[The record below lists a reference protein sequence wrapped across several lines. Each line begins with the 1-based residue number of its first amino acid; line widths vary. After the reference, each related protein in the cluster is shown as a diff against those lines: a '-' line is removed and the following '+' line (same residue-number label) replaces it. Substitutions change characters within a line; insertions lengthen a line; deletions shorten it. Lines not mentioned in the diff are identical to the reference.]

1 MADLALSTVH
11 ALLGV
16 IRKEAELLGRVRRD
30 VQFIRD
36 EMESINGLL
45 RHLAGTKE
53 RASDHQVRAWIKAGH
68 GACLRLQQLRR
79 ELKVRA
85 REVGE
90 RQQRYGVAVPAKKDG
105 AAAAG
110 GRRDNKRPWIPRA
123 APAGCPEAAMLPATT
138 RAIVSECRTDHMLKE
153 CTDELIN
160 WFDMGVAPDG
170 RSGVE
175 LKRPKLSVA
184 VIVALDA
191 ADGAIVVDKVY
202 RHYKPMLQP
211 PSSGSG
217 TPVTAAATSPFK
229 CRLSVTFRRPTNL
242 MEVLMDMLRQLQSE
256 GCVESMGD
264 DVQTWDLDTLKEKI
278 KNSLRGKRLLLFL
291 TNADYLDI
299 WFPIEE
305 DDGDNKRPL
314 EYSSMPRKVAGGGD
328 ASRRRAAAIV
338 SECGTDHMLKECT
351 DELINWVDMGV
362 APDGRSGVELKRPKL
377 SVAVI
382 VAPDAADGAIVV
394 DKVYRHY
401 KPMLQPPSSGS
412 GTPVTAAATS
422 PFKCRLSVTLRRPT
436 NLMEVL
442 MDMLRQLQSEG
453 CVESM
458 GDDVQTWDLD
468 TLKEKIKNSLRGK
481 RLLLFLT
488 NADYLDIWFPIE
500 EVLASTDCD
509 HGSAVVLSSK
519 DREVANKLMPP
530 LMNTST
536 ISDNMNN
543 GSASAAAAAAV
554 EVEVE
559 EDKDLESNNSKS
571 KSKSKLPLMKTVS
584 YSHVDFHYKKAN
596 QLMLQL
602 TSSYNT
608 SDAVKQVLTRCDT
621 DDFCAK
627 VFLHA
632 LHNNP
637 NRTADELKILTENLA
652 PDRCS
657 NDPLEKRVRLA
668 AFCYYGLPDRYK
680 NCLWYAAAFIR
691 GSYDI
696 RRASLT
702 RRWIAEGLIIRS
714 GQPTEQEE
722 AERCVD
728 TLLSLNLLIPKERE
742 RGVIEGKVKT
752 CSVNTPVI
760 DIVNGSRSISA
771 STVDDFL
778 DTNQLPLDLD
788 LHFSIRNGIRIRQL
802 DAMDGSTMEPRP
814 PAPKKQL
821 ESVME
826 FLRKLPSSSRL
837 RLLRVL
843 DLEGCGVIITNRHL
857 NNICQ
862 IRKLKY
868 LSLRGTNIVW
878 LPKKLHQLELLET
891 LDIRQTRVCVFESTL
906 PKSLK
911 HLLAGRVDCL
921 GDDAVTVKSKES
933 FSTVRMPSGIPAGDM
948 SKLEILSHVWVSDS
962 AKELDN
968 LGEKLKQLR
977 KLGVVLCGGS
987 KANLKDLFA
996 QINKLHTTLRSLSIR
1011 MKPVS
1016 SWGSTEAVL
1025 MTPPLLLESLRICG
1039 VRDWLPRRMKELNNL
1054 SKLTLRDTLLNEDN
1068 LAVLGALKGLRCLRL
1083 RYHSFDSGGLTFS
1096 S

>member
-1 MADLALSTVH
+1 MKIVISGRKANLFFLDASITVH

-16 IRKEAELLGRVRRD
+16 IRKEAELLGGVRGD

-53 RASDHQVRAWIKAGH
+53 RASDHQVRAWIKQVMELAYDSNNCVERYARTRSGRRRRR
-68 GACLRLQQLRR
+68 GFLGRLRR
-79 ELKVRA
+79 AARLPWAMWVRRRVATRIRQLKVRA

-105 AAAAG
+105 AAAA
-110 GRRDNKRPWIPRA
+110 
-123 APAGCPEAAMLPATT
+123 
-138 RAIVSECRTDHMLKE
+138 
-153 CTDELIN
+153 
-160 WFDMGVAPDG
+160 
-170 RSGVE
+170 
-175 LKRPKLSVA
+175 
-184 VIVALDA
+184 
-191 ADGAIVVDKVY
+191 
-202 RHYKPMLQP
+202 
-211 PSSGSG
+211 
-217 TPVTAAATSPFK
+217 
-229 CRLSVTFRRPTNL
+229 
-242 MEVLMDMLRQLQSE
+242 
-256 GCVESMGD
+256 
-264 DVQTWDLDTLKEKI
+264 
-278 KNSLRGKRLLLFL
+278 
-291 TNADYLDI
+291 
-299 WFPIEE
+299 E

-536 ISDNMNN
+536 ISDNSNN
-543 GSASAAAAAAV
+543 GSASAAAAAV

-722 AERCVD
+722 AEHCVD

-788 LHFSIRNGIRIRQL
+788 LHFSVRNGIRIRQL

-868 LSLRGTNIVW
+868 LSLRGTNVVW

-891 LDIRQTRVCVFESTL
+891 LDIRQTRVRVF
-906 PKSLK
+906 
-911 HLLAGRVDCL
+911 D
-921 GDDAVTVKSKES
+921 
-933 FSTVRMPSGIPAGDM
+933 
-948 SKLEILSHVWVSDS
+948 

-987 KANLKDLFA
+987 KANLKDLFT
-996 QINKLHTTLRSLSIR
+996 QINELHTTLRSLSIR
-1011 MKPVS
+1011 MKPVG

-1054 SKLTLRDTLLNEDN
+1054 SKLTLRDTLLNEGN

-1096 S
+1096 SDSFPNLVGLVIEDDMLVTITFAPGTAPKLAKIIWSFQRMESLTGVKNLQSLRRIELNLLAGNGATDDYPQLKQEIKEHPGKPVLVCQLIDPKKGGQVANRAVGAATT

>member
-16 IRKEAELLGRVRRD
+16 IRKEAELLGGVRGD

-53 RASDHQVRAWIKAGH
+53 RASDHQVRAWIKQVMELAYDSNNCVERYARTRSGRRRRR
-68 GACLRLQQLRR
+68 GFLGSLRR
-79 ELKVRA
+79 AARLPWAMWVRRRVATRIRQLKVRA

-105 AAAAG
+105 AAAA
-110 GRRDNKRPWIPRA
+110 
-123 APAGCPEAAMLPATT
+123 
-138 RAIVSECRTDHMLKE
+138 
-153 CTDELIN
+153 
-160 WFDMGVAPDG
+160 
-170 RSGVE
+170 
-175 LKRPKLSVA
+175 
-184 VIVALDA
+184 
-191 ADGAIVVDKVY
+191 
-202 RHYKPMLQP
+202 
-211 PSSGSG
+211 
-217 TPVTAAATSPFK
+217 
-229 CRLSVTFRRPTNL
+229 
-242 MEVLMDMLRQLQSE
+242 
-256 GCVESMGD
+256 
-264 DVQTWDLDTLKEKI
+264 
-278 KNSLRGKRLLLFL
+278 
-291 TNADYLDI
+291 
-299 WFPIEE
+299 E

-1096 S
+1096 SDTFPNLVGLVIEDDMLVTITFAPGTAPKLAKIIWSFQRMESLTGIKNLQSLRRIELNLLAGNGATDDYPQLKQEIKEHPGKPVLVCQLIDPKKGGQVANRAIGVATT